1 MSAST
6 QGGSA
11 SPADPPHVMFKIE
24 VAGASGGGLKPEMAP
39 ERFITA
45 TQETLKGVADIIE
58 EACAAFVARINSME
72 TKPKECG
79 IEFGVNAGGEA
90 GIPFVSKGTLGAN
103 FKVSIKWTW

>member
-1 MSAST
+1 MTDST
-6 QGGSA
+6 QGGAA
-11 SPADPPHVMFKIE
+11 SPAEPPQVMFKIE

-39 ERFITA
+39 ERFINA
-45 TQETLKGVADIIE
+45 TQETLKGVAEIIE
-58 EACAAFVARINSME
+58 DACAAFVERINTME
-72 TKPKECG
+72 AKPKECA